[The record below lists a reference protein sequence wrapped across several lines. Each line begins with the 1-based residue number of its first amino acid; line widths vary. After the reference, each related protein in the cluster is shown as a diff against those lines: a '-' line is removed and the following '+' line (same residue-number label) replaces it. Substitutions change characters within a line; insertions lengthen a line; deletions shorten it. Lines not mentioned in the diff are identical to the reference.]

1 MRGGSARQLRAR
13 RGWAILDGK
22 ARGAWLRREESS
34 LPSDTYFEGWG
45 QLQAPEGKGNG
56 DQRNTT
62 RRTPHSFHC
71 TPPVLRSSQHFTRLN
86 WRIYWR
92 QKRQQELAQVHSQ
105 KQVMGRA
112 AGHRGL
118 YSRSSI
124 LGREPRE
131 CVINMTNSGL
141 LWVPRGVGNWMI
153 PKKPGQ
159 DSGIIIKFP
168 ISAPKEN
175 SCPCVVSRWSAPYKW
190 PYNRAL
196 LSDLSLIQQFQ
207 NNQSKRH
214 WRFVKTQGEAYSYW
228 DSFIYSQEASLRT

>member
-1 MRGGSARQLRAR
+1 MWEVAVLLDPEMKEAKQMRGGSARQLRAR
-13 RGWAILDGK
+13 RGWAILDSK
-22 ARGAWLRREESS
+22 ARGAWLRTEESS
-34 LPSDTYFEGWG
+34 LPNETYFEGWG

-62 RRTPHSFHC
+62 RRTPHSLHC

-92 QKRQQELAQVHSQ
+92 QKMQQELAQVQSQ
-105 KQVMGRA
+105 KQVRGRA

-131 CVINMTNSGL
+131 CVLNMKNSGL
-141 LWVPRGVGNWMI
+141 LWVPRGVGNGMV

-159 DSGIIIKFP
+159 DPGIIINFP
-168 ISAPKEN
+168 IFAPKGN
-175 SCPCVVSRWSAPYKW
+175 SCQPVVSQWSAPYKW
-190 PYNRAL
+190 PYNMAL
-196 LSDLSLIQQFQ
+196 LSDLSLI
-207 NNQSKRH
+207 
-214 WRFVKTQGEAYSYW
+214 
-228 DSFIYSQEASLRT
+228 